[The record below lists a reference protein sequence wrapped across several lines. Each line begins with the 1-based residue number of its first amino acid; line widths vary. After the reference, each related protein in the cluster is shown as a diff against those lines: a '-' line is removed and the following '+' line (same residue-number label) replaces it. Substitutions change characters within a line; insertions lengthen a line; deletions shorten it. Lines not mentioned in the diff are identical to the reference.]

1 MFLVLALGTFPKAA
15 SADLLTFTGTGI
27 NAGLSAKAEFT
38 LINSTTLKIVLTN
51 TSTSLPSY
59 LGGGNSSSNAL
70 LTTIAF
76 RLPGNVNI
84 TSGDAAVT
92 AGSSLNGASGNI
104 GKEWGWGK
112 SGPGLCCELIDPYT
126 QFNDWVST
134 KQPGTTQ
141 FKSGSL
147 DGTSGIS
154 GPDFGLAPTNYVS
167 GGQEYIKNSAT
178 FTLSL
183 SGPVPDL
190 SFLNNGAVVE
200 YGSDAAF
207 LTSTNINPPPPSGAP
222 EPGAIAL
229 LGMGIAGLYRHRRR
243 RA

>member
-1 MFLVLALGTFPKAA
+1 MFLVLALGMFPKAA
-15 SADLLTFTGTGI
+15 SADLLTFTGTGV
-27 NAGLSAKAEFT
+27 NTGLSAKAEFT

-70 LTTIAF
+70 LTTLAF

-84 TSGDAAVT
+84 VSGDAAVT
-92 AGSSLNGASGNI
+92 AGSTLNGASGNI

-112 SGPGLCCELIDPYT
+112 SGPGLCCELVDPYT
-126 QFNDWVST
+126 NFNDWVST
-134 KQPGTTQ
+134 KQPGTTA

-154 GPDFGLAPTNYVS
+154 GPDFGLAPTNYVA

-183 SGPVPDL
+183 SGAVPDL

-207 LTSTNINPPPPSGAP
+207 LTSSNFNPPPPSGAP

>member
-1 MFLVLALGTFPKAA
+1 MFLVLALGMFPKAA

-207 LTSTNINPPPPSGAP
+207 LTTNFNPPPPSGAP

>member
-1 MFLVLALGTFPKAA
+1 MFLILALGMFPKAA

-27 NAGLSAKAEFT
+27 NTGLSAKAEFS

-51 TSTSLPSY
+51 TSTSLPSR
-59 LGGGNSSSNAL
+59 LAGDAASNAL
-70 LTTIAF
+70 LTTLAF
-76 RLPGNVNI
+76 KLPNNLNVL
-84 TSGDAAVT
+84 SGSAEVT
-92 AGSSLNGASGNI
+92 AGSTLYGASGNI
-104 GKEWGWGK
+104 SKEWGWGK
-112 SGPGLCCELIDPYT
+112 SSSGLCCELVDPYT

-167 GGQEYIKNSAT
+167 GGQEYIKSSAT
-178 FTLSL
+178 FTLAL

-200 YGSDAAF
+200 FGSDAAF
-207 LTSTNINPPPPSGAP
+207 LTSNNFNPPPPSGAP

>member
-1 MFLVLALGTFPKAA
+1 MFLVLALGMFPKAA

-38 LINSTTLKIVLTN
+38 LVNSTTLKIVLTN
-51 TSTSLPSY
+51 TTTSLPSK
-59 LGGGNSSSNAL
+59 LASDAASNAL
-70 LTTIAF
+70 LTTLAF
-76 RLPGNVNI
+76 KLPNNLNI
-84 TSGDAAVT
+84 LG
-92 AGSSLNGASGNI
+92 GSADVAPGSTLYGATGNI
-104 GKEWGWGK
+104 SKEWGWGK
-112 SGPGLCCELIDPYT
+112 SSSGLCCEMVDPYT

-167 GGQEYIKNSAT
+167 GGQEYIKSSAT

-183 SGPVPDL
+183 SGAIPDL
-190 SFLNNGAVVE
+190 SFLKNSAVVE

-207 LTSTNINPPPPSGAP
+207 ITASNFTAPPPNGAP
-222 EPGAIAL
+222 EPGAMAL
-229 LGMGIAGLYRHRRR
+229 LGLGIAGLYRQRRR